1 MIKVKELP
9 KLSSTSRQ
17 AVWGLLSS
25 WISHPNS
32 AAAAGLREHSNPPE
46 SSRIVAGL
54 VSVQVWRSS
63 LNGRHQLNINS
74 DLKDK

>member
-25 WISHPNS
+25 RISHPNS
-32 AAAAGLREHSNPPE
+32 AAAAGLREHSSPPE
-46 SSRIVAGL
+46 NSRIAGL

-63 LNGRHQLNINS
+63 PNGRHQLNINS